1 MPLYTYSKAVQMC
14 RNLQKVSAKN
24 NTHLKIEQEKMQAQN
39 DAYLAQKASE
49 AGQRLVYTDK

>member
-1 MPLYTYSKAVQMC
+1 MC

-24 NTHLKIEQEKMQAQN
+24 KTHLKIEQEKMQAQN

-49 AGQRLVYTDK
+49 AGQMLVYTDK